1 MSTSIYADT
10 MLFNELGAAAS
21 DMRAAA
27 NATRENQNFVNDT
40 RSKWNMYANYHRNKE
55 LAEAKRQYEDAKY
68 AAKQKYAGDKA
79 RLEYALGSIENA
91 YKTKTQDINNTYS
104 EWKGNDKKH
113 TESDL
118 ARAKF
123 IDANFNGNGEAAAK
137 WKEANDA
144 ANAKAST
151 KAKKVNDVKPS
162 ASTAGNTNTSVGSS
176 ATQYRF
182 NGGISNNAATQIA
195 NTLYGNDPSGRSK
208 QLRQQARLH
217 DVQATDEQKSAQ
229 QNFQVANRN
238 ARAEADKD
246 AVAASAIKNAQ
257 TVNNL
262 AAGTS
267 AGTAALNR
275 TVEQGDV
282 AAHRQ
287 RADAQRAEG
296 VKNQREMWGARQTAE
311 EERGAA
317 NITDYQYRQSVGQTA
332 MSDYLSQPGED
343 GTAANI
349 TDYQYRQSV
358 GQTAMS
364 DYLSQPGE
372 DGTAANT
379 NKPSEAVQ
387 ENSAD
392 TTADT
397 QTGTGTVNGQ
407 QCVNAAL
414 GYTASKDDVPVSQ
427 LEYDTV
433 EKLRATQFPMLSLV
447 PQRTFQARGLDASA
461 AEDAY
466 IRSPQFGGTMADRK
480 AFMDA
485 LRALRSPDDIHKNFN
500 EDTARAESATHTID
514 SVTGDIQ
521 PDTDVVK
528 DALTSQI
535 R

>member
-27 NATRENQNFVNDT
+27 SVTRENQNFVNDM
-40 RSKWNMYANYHRNKE
+40 RSKWNMYASYHRNKE

-68 AAKQKYAGDKA
+68 AAKQKFAGDKA
-79 RLEYALGSIENA
+79 RLEYALGSIDNA
-91 YKTKTQDINNTYS
+91 YKTKVQGINDTYS

-123 IDANFNGNGEAAAK
+123 IDANFNGNGDAAAK

-144 ANAKAST
+144 ASAKANAKAD
-151 KAKKVNDVKPS
+151 KANDVKPS
-162 ASTAGNTNTSVGSS
+162 ANVTTAASTSTGTG
-176 ATQYRF
+176 QYRL
-182 NGGISNNAATQIA
+182 NSGISNNAAMQIA

-208 QLRQQARLH
+208 QLRRQAQLH

-238 ARAEADKD
+238 ARVEADKD

-262 AAGTS
+262 ASGTG

-317 NITDYQYRQSVGQTA
+317 NITDYQYRQSLGQTA

-343 GTAANI
+343 GT
-349 TDYQYRQSV
+349 T
-358 GQTAMS
+358 
-364 DYLSQPGE
+364 
-372 DGTAANT
+372 ANT
-379 NKPSEAVQ
+379 NKPSEEVQ

-392 TTADT
+392 TAADA
-397 QTGTGTVNGQ
+397 QTNTGTVNGQ

-433 EKLRATQFPMLSLV
+433 EKLRAEQFPMLSLV
-447 PQRTFQARGLDASA
+447 PQRTFQARGLDARA
-461 AEDAY
+461 AEDEY

-485 LRALRSPDDIHKNFN
+485 LRALRSPDDIYKNFN
-500 EDTARAESATHTID
+500 ENTARAESATHTVD

-521 PDTDVVK
+521 PDADVVK

>member
-1 MSTSIYADT
+1 MSASIFADT
-10 MLFNELGAAAS
+10 MLFNDLGSAAGT
-21 DMRAAA
+21 MRA
-27 NATRENQNFVNDT
+27 NQNFVNDM

-55 LAEAKRQYEDAKY
+55 LAEARQQYEDAKY
-68 AAKQKYAGDKA
+68 AAKQKFAGDKA

-91 YKTKTQDINNTYS
+91 YKTKTQDIENTYL
-104 EWKGNDKKH
+104 EWNGNDKAY

-123 IDANFNGNGEAAAK
+123 INANFNGKDADGNATETAVK

-144 ANAKAST
+144 ANAKANATASAKVSAKPESRLDSGEKPET
-151 KAKKVNDVKPS
+151 K
-162 ASTAGNTNTSVGSS
+162 
-176 ATQYRF
+176 R
-182 NGGISNNAATQIA
+182 GGISNNAAAHIA
-195 NTLYGNDPSGRSK
+195 NTIYGNDPSGRSK
-208 QLRQQARLH
+208 QLRQQAQLH

-238 ARAEADKD
+238 ARVEADKD
-246 AVAASAIKNAQ
+246 AVATSAIKNAQ

-317 NITDYQYRQSVGQTA
+317 NITDYQYRQSVGQTG

-343 GTAANI
+343 
-349 TDYQYRQSV
+349 
-358 GQTAMS
+358 
-364 DYLSQPGE
+364 
-372 DGTAANT
+372 
-379 NKPSEAVQ
+379 
-387 ENSAD
+387 D

-397 QTGTGTVNGQ
+397 NKPGRKVQEDSTDVTADTQAGTDAINGQ

-414 GYTASKDDVPVSQ
+414 GYTASSDDVPVSQ

-433 EKLRATQFPMLSLV
+433 EKLRAERFPMLSLV
-447 PQRTFQARGLDASA
+447 PQRTFQARGLSASA
-461 AEDAY
+461 AEDEY
-466 IRSPQFGGTMADRK
+466 IRSPQFGGTAADRK

-485 LRALRSPDDIHKNFN
+485 LRELRSPDDVRKNFN
-500 EDTARAESATHTID
+500 EDTARTESATHEVPSD
-514 SVTGDIQ
+514 SIVR
-521 PDTDVVK
+521 
-528 DALTSQI
+528 DALIGQM

>member
-27 NATRENQNFVNDT
+27 NVTRENQNFVNDM

-68 AAKQKYAGDKA
+68 AAKQKFAGDKA
-79 RLEYALGSIENA
+79 RLEYALGSIDNV
-91 YKTKTQDINNTYS
+91 YKTKVQGINDTYS

-123 IDANFNGNGEAAAK
+123 IDANFNGDGEAAAK

-144 ANAKAST
+144 ASAKANANAKAD
-151 KAKKVNDVKPS
+151 KANDVKPS
-162 ASTAGNTNTSVGSS
+162 ANVTTATSTGTGTG
-176 ATQYRF
+176 QYRF
-182 NGGISNNAATQIA
+182 NGGISNNAAARIA
-195 NTLYGNDPSGRSK
+195 DTLYGNDPSGRSK
-208 QLRQQARLH
+208 QLRRQAQMH

-238 ARAEADKD
+238 ARVEADKD

-317 NITDYQYRQSVGQTA
+317 NITDYQYRQSLGQTA

-343 GTAANI
+343 AT
-349 TDYQYRQSV
+349 T
-358 GQTAMS
+358 
-364 DYLSQPGE
+364 
-372 DGTAANT
+372 ANT
-379 NKPSEAVQ
+379 NKPSEEVQ
-387 ENSAD
+387 KNSTNA
-392 TTADT
+392 TADT
-397 QTGTGTVNGQ
+397 QTGTGVVNGQ

-433 EKLRATQFPMLSLV
+433 EKLRAEQFPMLSLV

-461 AEDAY
+461 AEDEY

-485 LRALRSPDDIHKNFN
+485 LRALRSPDDIYKNFN
-500 EDTARAESATHTID
+500 ESTARAESATHTVD
-514 SVTGDIQ
+514 SATGDIQ
-521 PDTDVVK
+521 PDADVVK

>member
-27 NATRENQNFVNDT
+27 NVTRENQNFVNDM

-68 AAKQKYAGDKA
+68 AAKQKFAGDKA
-79 RLEYALGSIENA
+79 RLEYALGSIDNA
-91 YKTKTQDINNTYS
+91 YKTKVQGINNTYS
-104 EWKGNDKKH
+104 EWKGSDKKH

-123 IDANFNGNGEAAAK
+123 IDANFKGDGEAAAK

-144 ANAKAST
+144 ANVKAGAKTEKASS
-151 KAKKVNDVKPS
+151 VKPS
-162 ASTAGNTNTSVGSS
+162 ASTTTTTSTG
-176 ATQYRF
+176 TGTGTGQYKY
-182 NGGISNNAATQIA
+182 NGGISNNAATHIA

-208 QLRQQARLH
+208 QLRRQAQMH
-217 DVQATDEQKSAQ
+217 DIQAIDEQKSAQ

-238 ARAEADKD
+238 ARVEADKD
-246 AVAASAIKNAQ
+246 AVATSAIKNAQ

-262 AAGTS
+262 ASGTG

-317 NITDYQYRQSVGQTA
+317 NITDYQYRQSIGQTA

-343 GTAANI
+343 GTTAN
-349 TDYQYRQSV
+349 V
-358 GQTAMS
+358 
-364 DYLSQPGE
+364 
-372 DGTAANT
+372 
-379 NKPSEAVQ
+379 NKPSEEVQ
-387 ENSAD
+387 ENSTNA
-392 TTADT
+392 TTDT
-397 QTGTGTVNGQ
+397 QTGSGVVNGQ

-433 EKLRATQFPMLSLV
+433 EKLRAEQFPMLSLV
-447 PQRTFQARGLDASA
+447 PQRTFQARGLDARA
-461 AEDAY
+461 AEDEY

-500 EDTARAESATHTID
+500 ESTARAESATHTVD
-514 SVTGDIQ
+514 SATGDIQ
-521 PDTDVVK
+521 PDAGVVK

>member
-1 MSTSIYADT
+1 MSTSIFADT
-10 MLFNELGAAAS
+10 TLFNELGSAAGT
-21 DMRAAA
+21 MRA
-27 NATRENQNFVNDT
+27 NQNFVNDT

-55 LAEAKRQYEDAKY
+55 LAEAKQQYEDAKY
-68 AAKQKYAGDKA
+68 AAKQKFAGDKA

-104 EWKGNDKKH
+104 EWKGNDKAH

-118 ARAKF
+118 ARAKS
-123 IDANFNGNGEAAAK
+123 IDANFNGKNTDAAAK
-137 WKEANDA
+137 WKEAQDA
-144 ANAKAST
+144 ASAKASAKT
-151 KAKKVNDVKPS
+151 EKADKVKSWVNNAVGVATGQRRLDGGEKPELK
-162 ASTAGNTNTSVGSS
+162 
-176 ATQYRF
+176 R
-182 NGGISNNAATQIA
+182 GGISNNVAAHAA

-208 QLRQQARLH
+208 QLRQQAQMH
-217 DVQATDEQKSAQ
+217 DVQAADEQKSAQ
-229 QNFQVANRN
+229 QNFQVANRD
-238 ARAEADKD
+238 ARVEADKD
-246 AVAASAIKNAQ
+246 AVATSAVKNAQ

-317 NITDYQYRQSVGQTA
+317 NITDYQYKQSVGQTA

-343 GTAANI
+343 DTTA
-349 TDYQYRQSV
+349 TTS
-358 GQTAMS
+358 
-364 DYLSQPGE
+364 
-372 DGTAANT
+372 
-379 NKPSEAVQ
+379 KPSRTVQ
-387 ENSAD
+387 EDSTG

-397 QTGTGTVNGQ
+397 QSNTGTVNGQ

-433 EKLRATQFPMLSLV
+433 EKLRAEQFPMLSLV

-461 AEDAY
+461 AEAEY
-466 IRSPQFGGTMADRK
+466 IRSPQFGGTAADRK

-485 LRALRSPDDIHKNFN
+485 LRALRSPDDIRKNFN
-500 EDTARAESATHTID
+500 ESTARAESATHTVD
-514 SVTGDIQ
+514 SDTGDLQ
-521 PDTDVVK
+521 PDAAVINSTLADQK
-528 DALTSQI
+528 

>member
-10 MLFNELGAAAS
+10 MLFNDLGAAAS

-27 NATRENQNFVNDT
+27 NATRENQNFVNDM

-68 AAKQKYAGDKA
+68 AAKQKFAGDKA

-123 IDANFNGNGEAAAK
+123 IDANFKGDGEAAAK

-144 ANAKAST
+144 ASAKAS
-151 KAKKVNDVKPS
+151 AKTEKVNVVKPS
-162 ASTAGNTNTSVGSS
+162 ASTTGNIGTGTSTG
-176 ATQYRF
+176 QYKF

-208 QLRQQARLH
+208 QLRQQAQLH
-217 DVQATDEQKSAQ
+217 DIQATDEQKNAQ

-238 ARAEADKD
+238 ARVEADKD

-317 NITDYQYRQSVGQTA
+317 NITDYQYRQSLGQTA

-343 GTAANI
+343 GTVASA
-349 TDYQYRQSV
+349 
-358 GQTAMS
+358 
-364 DYLSQPGE
+364 
-372 DGTAANT
+372 
-379 NKPSEAVQ
+379 NKPSEEVQ
-387 ENSAD
+387 ENSAN

-397 QTGTGTVNGQ
+397 QTGTGVVNGQ

-433 EKLRATQFPMLSLV
+433 EKLRAEQFPMLSLV

-461 AEDAY
+461 AEDEY

-485 LRALRSPDDIHKNFN
+485 LRALRSPDDIHKNFS
-500 EDTARAESATHTID
+500 EDTARAESATHTVD
-514 SVTGDIQ
+514 SATGDIQ
-521 PDTDVVK
+521 PDADVVK

>member
-1 MSTSIYADT
+1 MSASIFADT
-10 MLFNELGAAAS
+10 MLFNDLGSAAGT
-21 DMRAAA
+21 MRA
-27 NATRENQNFVNDT
+27 NQNFVNDT

-55 LAEAKRQYEDAKY
+55 LAEAKQQYEDAKY
-68 AAKQKYAGDKA
+68 ATKQKFAGDKA

-91 YKTKTQDINNTYS
+91 YKTKTQDIENTYS
-104 EWKGNDKKH
+104 EWKGNDKAH

-123 IDANFNGNGEAAAK
+123 IDANFNGKDTEAAAK

-151 KAKKVNDVKPS
+151 KTSVKPES
-162 ASTAGNTNTSVGSS
+162 RLDSGEKPETK
-176 ATQYRF
+176 R
-182 NGGISNNAATQIA
+182 GGISNNAAARIA
-195 NTLYGNDPSGRSK
+195 NTIYGNDPSGRSK
-208 QLRQQARLH
+208 QLRQQAQLH

-238 ARAEADKD
+238 ARVEADKD
-246 AVAASAIKNAQ
+246 AVATSAVKNAQ

-317 NITDYQYRQSVGQTA
+317 NITDYQYKQSVGQTA

-343 GTAANI
+343 
-349 TDYQYRQSV
+349 
-358 GQTAMS
+358 
-364 DYLSQPGE
+364 
-372 DGTAANT
+372 
-379 NKPSEAVQ
+379 
-387 ENSAD
+387 D
-392 TTADT
+392 TTAATSKPSRMVQEDST
-397 QTGTGTVNGQ
+397 DATADAQAGTDAINGQ

-414 GYTASKDDVPVSQ
+414 GYTASSDDVPVSQ
-427 LEYDTV
+427 AEYDAV
-433 EKLRATQFPMLSLV
+433 EKLRETQFPMLSLV
-447 PQRTFQARGLDASA
+447 PQRTFQARGLSASA
-461 AEDAY
+461 AEDEY
-466 IRSPQFGGTMADRK
+466 IRSPQFGGTAADRK

-485 LRALRSPDDIHKNFN
+485 LRELRSPYDVRKNFN
-500 EDTARAESATHTID
+500 ESTARTESATHIVR
-514 SVTGDIQ
+514 S
-521 PDTDVVK
+521 DTDDVDEVPSDSRVK
-528 DALTSQI
+528 NIVRDAIMGQM

>member
-27 NATRENQNFVNDT
+27 SATRENQNFVNDT

-104 EWKGNDKKH
+104 EWKGDDKKH

-118 ARAKF
+118 VRAKF

-151 KAKKVNDVKPS
+151 KAKRVNDVKPS
-162 ASTAGNTNTSVGSS
+162 ASTTGNTNTSAGSS

-182 NGGISNNAATQIA
+182 NGGISNNAAMQIA

-208 QLRQQARLH
+208 QLRQQAQLH

-238 ARAEADKD
+238 ARVEADKD
-246 AVAASAIKNAQ
+246 AVATSAIKNAQ

-343 GTAANI
+343 GT
-349 TDYQYRQSV
+349 T
-358 GQTAMS
+358 
-364 DYLSQPGE
+364 
-372 DGTAANT
+372 ANT
-379 NKPSEAVQ
+379 NKPSEEVQ

-392 TTADT
+392 TAADT
-397 QTGTGTVNGQ
+397 QTGTGTGTVNGQ

-447 PQRTFQARGLDASA
+447 PQRTFQARGLEARA
-461 AEDAY
+461 AEAEY

-500 EDTARAESATHTID
+500 EDTARAESATHTVD

-521 PDTDVVK
+521 PDADVVK
-528 DALTSQI
+528 DTLTSQI

>member
-27 NATRENQNFVNDT
+27 SATRENQNFVNDT
-40 RSKWNMYANYHRNKE
+40 RSKWNMYANYHRSKE

-68 AAKQKYAGDKA
+68 AAKQKFAGDKA

-144 ANAKAST
+144 ANAKVNT
-151 KAKKVNDVKPS
+151 KTEKVNDVKPS
-162 ASTAGNTNTSVGSS
+162 ASTAVNTGTSAGTS
-176 ATQYRF
+176 ANKYRF
-182 NGGISNNAATQIA
+182 NGGISNNAATRIA

-208 QLRQQARLH
+208 QLRQQAQLH

-238 ARAEADKD
+238 ARVEADKD
-246 AVAASAIKNAQ
+246 AVATSAIKNAQ

-262 AAGTS
+262 AAGTG

-343 GTAANI
+343 GTTAN
-349 TDYQYRQSV
+349 V
-358 GQTAMS
+358 
-364 DYLSQPGE
+364 
-372 DGTAANT
+372 
-379 NKPSEAVQ
+379 NKPSEEVQ
-387 ENSAD
+387 ENNTGA
-392 TTADT
+392 TADA
-397 QTGTGTVNGQ
+397 QTGTGVVNGQ

-433 EKLRATQFPMLSLV
+433 EKLRAAQFPMLSLV
-447 PQRTFQARGLDASA
+447 PQRTFQARGLDARA
-461 AEDAY
+461 AEDEY

-500 EDTARAESATHTID
+500 EDTARAESATHTVD
-514 SVTGDIQ
+514 STTGDIQ
-521 PDTDVVK
+521 PDADVVK

>member
-27 NATRENQNFVNDT
+27 SVTRENQNFVNDT

-151 KAKKVNDVKPS
+151 KAKRVNDVKPS
-162 ASTAGNTNTSVGSS
+162 ASTTGNTNTSAGSS

-182 NGGISNNAATQIA
+182 NGGISNNAAMQVA

-208 QLRQQARLH
+208 QLRQQAQLH

-238 ARAEADKD
+238 ARVEADKD

-343 GTAANI
+343 GT
-349 TDYQYRQSV
+349 T
-358 GQTAMS
+358 
-364 DYLSQPGE
+364 
-372 DGTAANT
+372 ANT
-379 NKPSEAVQ
+379 NKPSEEVQ
-387 ENSAD
+387 DDSAYTATD
-392 TTADT
+392 TH
-397 QTGTGTVNGQ
+397 TGTGTVNGQ

-461 AEDAY
+461 AEDEY

-500 EDTARAESATHTID
+500 EDTARAESATHTVD

>member
-27 NATRENQNFVNDT
+27 SATRENQNFVNDM

-55 LAEAKRQYEDAKY
+55 LAEAKRQHEDAKY
-68 AAKQKYAGDKA
+68 AAKQKFAGDKA
-79 RLEYALGSIENA
+79 RLEYALGSIDNA
-91 YKTKTQDINNTYS
+91 YKTKVQGINDTYS
-104 EWKGNDKKH
+104 EWKGSDKKH

-118 ARAKF
+118 ARAKS
-123 IDANFNGNGEAAAK
+123 IDATFKGDGEAAAK

-151 KAKKVNDVKPS
+151 KAEKVNSVKPS
-162 ASTAGNTNTSVGSS
+162 ASTTGNTSTGAGSS
-176 ATQYRF
+176 ANQYRF
-182 NGGISNNAATQIA
+182 NGGISNNAAAHIA

-208 QLRQQARLH
+208 QLRQQAQLH
-217 DVQATDEQKSAQ
+217 DIQATDEQKSAQ

-238 ARAEADKD
+238 ARVEADKD
-246 AVAASAIKNAQ
+246 AAAASAIKNAQ

-262 AAGTS
+262 ASGTS

-343 GTAANI
+343 AT
-349 TDYQYRQSV
+349 T
-358 GQTAMS
+358 
-364 DYLSQPGE
+364 
-372 DGTAANT
+372 ANT
-379 NKPSEAVQ
+379 NKPSEVVQ
-387 ENSAD
+387 ENGTNA
-392 TTADT
+392 TTDT
-397 QTGTGTVNGQ
+397 QTGSGVVNGQ

-447 PQRTFQARGLDASA
+447 PQRTFQARGLDARA
-461 AEDAY
+461 AEDEY

-500 EDTARAESATHTID
+500 ESTARAESATHTVD
-514 SVTGDIQ
+514 SATGDIQ
-521 PDTDVVK
+521 PDADVVK

>member
-27 NATRENQNFVNDT
+27 SATRENQNFVNNT
-40 RSKWNMYANYHRNKE
+40 RSKWNMYANYHRSKE

-68 AAKQKYAGDKA
+68 AAKQKFAGDKA

-91 YKTKTQDINNTYS
+91 YKTKAQDINNTYS

-123 IDANFNGNGEAAAK
+123 IDANFNGDGEAAAK

-144 ANAKAST
+144 ANAKANT
-151 KAKKVNDVKPS
+151 KTEKVNDVKPS
-162 ASTAGNTNTSVGSS
+162 ASATANTGASAGTS
-176 ATQYRF
+176 ANKYRF

-208 QLRQQARLH
+208 QLRQQAQLH
-217 DVQATDEQKSAQ
+217 DIQATDEQKNAQ

-238 ARAEADKD
+238 ARVEADKD

-343 GTAANI
+343 GT
-349 TDYQYRQSV
+349 
-358 GQTAMS
+358 TAS
-364 DYLSQPGE
+364 
-372 DGTAANT
+372 T

-392 TTADT
+392 TTADA
-397 QTGTGTVNGQ
+397 QTNTGTVNGQ

-433 EKLRATQFPMLSLV
+433 EKLRAEQFPMLSLV

-461 AEDAY
+461 AEDEY
-466 IRSPQFGGTMADRK
+466 IRSPHFGGTMADRK

-500 EDTARAESATHTID
+500 EDTARAESATHTVD

-521 PDTDVVK
+521 PDADVVK

>member
-27 NATRENQNFVNDT
+27 SATRENQNFVNDM

-68 AAKQKYAGDKA
+68 AAKQKFAGDKA
-79 RLEYALGSIENA
+79 RLEYALGSIDNA

-123 IDANFNGNGEAAAK
+123 IDANFKGDGEAAAK

-144 ANAKAST
+144 ANAKAGT
-151 KAKKVNDVKPS
+151 KTEKVNAVKPS
-162 ASTAGNTNTSVGSS
+162 ASTTVNTGTSTG
-176 ATQYRF
+176 TGTGRYKF
-182 NGGISNNAATQIA
+182 DGGISNNAAMQIA

-208 QLRQQARLH
+208 QLRQQAQLH
-217 DVQATDEQKSAQ
+217 DIQATDEQKSAQ

-238 ARAEADKD
+238 ARVEADKD

-343 GTAANI
+343 GT
-349 TDYQYRQSV
+349 T
-358 GQTAMS
+358 
-364 DYLSQPGE
+364 
-372 DGTAANT
+372 ANT
-379 NKPSEAVQ
+379 NKPSEEVQ
-387 ENSAD
+387 ENSAN
-392 TTADT
+392 TTTDT

-447 PQRTFQARGLDASA
+447 PQRTFQARGLDARA
-461 AEDAY
+461 AEDEY

-500 EDTARAESATHTID
+500 ESTARAESATHTVD
-514 SVTGDIQ
+514 SATGDIQ
-521 PDTDVVK
+521 PDADVVK

>member
-27 NATRENQNFVNDT
+27 SVTRENQNFVNDT
-40 RSKWNMYANYHRNKE
+40 RNKWNMYANYHRNKE

-68 AAKQKYAGDKA
+68 AAKQKFAGDKA
-79 RLEYALGSIENA
+79 RLEYALGSIDNA
-91 YKTKTQDINNTYS
+91 YKTKVQGINDTYS

-144 ANAKAST
+144 ANAKAGT
-151 KAKKVNDVKPS
+151 KTEKVNDVKPS
-162 ASTAGNTNTSVGSS
+162 ASTTVNAGTGTGTGTGTNK
-176 ATQYRF
+176 YRF
-182 NGGISNNAATQIA
+182 NGGISNNAAMQIA

-208 QLRQQARLH
+208 QLRQQAQLH
-217 DVQATDEQKSAQ
+217 DIQAADEQKSAQ

-238 ARAEADKD
+238 ARVEADKD

-262 AAGTS
+262 ASGTG

-343 GTAANI
+343 GT
-349 TDYQYRQSV
+349 
-358 GQTAMS
+358 TAS
-364 DYLSQPGE
+364 
-372 DGTAANT
+372 T
-379 NKPSEAVQ
+379 NKPSEEVQ
-387 ENSAD
+387 ENSAN
-392 TTADT
+392 TTTDA
-397 QTGTGTVNGQ
+397 QAGTGTGTVNGQ

-447 PQRTFQARGLDASA
+447 PQRTFQARGLDARA
-461 AEDAY
+461 AEDEY

-500 EDTARAESATHTID
+500 ESTARAESATHTVD
-514 SVTGDIQ
+514 SATGDIQ
-521 PDTDVVK
+521 PDADVVK